1 MNINKMNVS
10 EKERLVRRGPLDGS
24 SLYSAYRPLRF
35 SELYGSTKVA
45 GDGIKKA
52 ILANNGKL
60 PNPAIAFTGPS
71 GTGKTTLAHII
82 ALSLN
87 CLSLIEDEEGQ
98 KIEPCLEC
106 ARCKGILERAFE
118 GTNPFYIVRN
128 SANMKV
134 DDVINMVTTDIN
146 GGTSLVSRKGGTKVL
161 CLEEAHNLTPK
172 GIENLLLPVENTLTN
187 PKRPRIH
194 LFLTSSD
201 SDSLFSNK
209 AWKSRILEINL
220 QKWTAQDIFNILIDI
235 NKNEYLIRK
244 RPKINRDVLQ
254 QIIEKSD
261 SSLRYSITLLQG
273 ILEQADSSK
282 DIITLEDTGLILGIN
297 KSFTIID
304 NFVDYMINGNKKKC
318 YEILNNAILRNN
330 VSFEDIGI
338 QVVRKLT
345 RKGVQLLV
353 RDYEK
358 GRKLMKMAKAF
369 NDTIGNSLYQDRFTI
384 VSLATVAALEED

>member
-1 MNINKMNVS
+1 MDIKSMKVS
-10 EKERLVRRGPLDGS
+10 DTERLVRRGPVDGS

-45 GDGIKKA
+45 GDGFKKA
-52 ILANNGKL
+52 LLANNGKL
-60 PNPAIAFTGPS
+60 PNPAVAFTGPS

-82 ALSLN
+82 ALALN
-87 CLSLIEDEEGQ
+87 CLDPQDDGEGHN
-98 KIEPCLEC
+98 IEPCLEC
-106 ARCKGILERAFE
+106 ARCKGILDRAFE

-134 DDVINMVTTDIN
+134 DDVINMVATDIN

-194 LFLTSSD
+194 LFLTSSE

-209 AWKSRILEINL
+209 AWKSRILDINL
-220 QKWTAQDIFNILIDI
+220 QQWTPQDIFNILIDI
-235 NKNEYLIRK
+235 NRNEHTLRG
-244 RPKINRDVLQ
+244 RPKINRDVLGK
-254 QIIEKSD
+254 IIEKSD
-261 SSLRYSITLLQG
+261 LSLRHAITLLQG
-273 ILEQADSSK
+273 ILEQATPK
-282 DIITLEDTGLILGIN
+282 HDIVTLEDTGLILGVN
-297 KSFTIID
+297 KSFTLTDKFVNCLID
-304 NFVDYMINGNKKKC
+304 GQKKQC
-318 YEILNNAILRNN
+318 YEILNNAVYRNN
-330 VSFEDIGI
+330 ISFEEVGI

-345 RKGVQLLV
+345 RKGIRLLV
-353 RDYEK
+353 SDYEK
-358 GRKLMKMAKAF
+358 GRRLMKMAKAF
-369 NDTIGNSLYQDRFTI
+369 NDTIGNSLYQDRFTV